1 MNDSNKEHLAVNT
14 DRTKSIEAIQAAKSG
29 NPGEPLRPT
38 TSVSLWLP
46 RRYPAHDRISGSPQM
61 VRVWEEFLLYAK
73 NRPDVTFLRKDEIAR
88 YTLNSP
94 LTLREIETI

>member
-1 MNDSNKEHLAVNT
+1 
-14 DRTKSIEAIQAAKSG
+14 
-29 NPGEPLRPT
+29 
-38 TSVSLWLP
+38 
-46 RRYPAHDRISGSPQM
+46 M